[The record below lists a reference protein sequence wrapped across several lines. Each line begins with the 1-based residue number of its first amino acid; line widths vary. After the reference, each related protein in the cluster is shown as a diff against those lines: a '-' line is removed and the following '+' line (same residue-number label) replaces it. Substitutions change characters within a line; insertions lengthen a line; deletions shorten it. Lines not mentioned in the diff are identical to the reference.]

1 MRELAPPLPDAADD
15 ETLIESFH
23 AMVGHPEYPCLGARS
38 VFRRDRASVCV
49 YQELGDACTA
59 RALLTDLDGFASDVD
74 LDSDLASFVALFRQP
89 EPEDEEHFER
99 LLWAQLRQ
107 VHDADS
113 SPWAPGVSSNPEDP
127 HFGFS
132 AGGVAYFVIGMHPRA
147 SRIARRAPVPTLV
160 FNLHA
165 QFERLRS
172 EGTFPRMRDR
182 IRARDAR
189 LQGTRNPMVSD
200 HGDGS
205 EARQYSGRAVESTWR
220 APFAPHH
227 RVAPGHRRETRR

>member
-1 MRELAPPLPDAADD
+1 
-15 ETLIESFH
+15 
-23 AMVGHPEYPCLGARS
+23 MVGHPDYPCLGARS
-38 VFRRDRASVCV
+38 VFRRDRAHVRV
-49 YQELGDACTA
+49 YQQLGEAGTA
-59 RALLTDLDGFASDVD
+59 RALLTDLGSFASGVD

-89 EPEDEEHFER
+89 EPENEEQFEE

-107 VHDADS
+107 MHDADA

-182 IRARDAR
+182 IRARDAL

-205 EARQYSGRAVESTWR
+205 EARQYSGRAVESSWH
-220 APFAPHH
+220 APFAAHH
-227 RVAPGHRRETRR
+227 RAPDPRREAHR